1 MDRRVTSFTWG
12 KKNENSKYSTKKLRY
27 KICVAS
33 CQSLAYH
40 ADVRIA

>member
-12 KKNENSKYSTKKLRY
+12 KNENSKYSTKKLKY

-33 CQSLAYH
+33 C
-40 ADVRIA
+40 